1 MYRRGPKLK
10 WLTNNFLSFL
20 FLQVLDRLILY
31 LRIVHSVD
39 YYNHC
44 EYPNEDEM
52 PNRCG
57 IMHVRG
63 SPPTAKV
70 SSTELSEYCRN
81 FESKMSAF
89 LQPVAT
95 LSQEEFDKL
104 GAKNAEVYPLL
115 YVECIIVL
123 RCTLLVSLTCR
134 SVRWKNLC
142 KPTLKSCRKT
152 SGCARSAGR
161 SSKVRISYVNIFS
174 TSMRRKW
181 PK

>member
-1 MYRRGPKLK
+1 MIESNLFELYFI
-10 WLTNNFLSFL
+10 LTRVFL
-20 FLQVLDRLILY
+20 FLQVLDRLVLY

-63 SPPTAKV
+63 SPPKV
-70 SSTELSEYCRN
+70 SSAELTEYCRN

-95 LSQEEFDKL
+95 LSTEEFDKL
-104 GAKNAEVYPLL
+104 GAKNAEAYPFFFFFL
-115 YVECIIVL
+115 YFV
-123 RCTLLVSLTCR
+123 
-134 SVRWKNLC
+134 
-142 KPTLKSCRKT
+142 
-152 SGCARSAGR
+152 
-161 SSKVRISYVNIFS
+161 
-174 TSMRRKW
+174 
-181 PK
+181 

>member
-1 MYRRGPKLK
+1 M
-10 WLTNNFLSFL
+10 SS
-20 FLQVLDRLILY
+20 FLQVLDKLVLY

-63 SPPTAKV
+63 SPPNAKI
-70 SSTELSEYCRN
+70 SSAELSEYCRN

-95 LSQEEFDKL
+95 LSIEEFDKL
-104 GAKNAEVYPLL
+104 GAKNAEAYPFLFQQM
-115 YVECIIVL
+115 Y
-123 RCTLLVSLTCR
+123 
-134 SVRWKNLC
+134 K
-142 KPTLKSCRKT
+142 
-152 SGCARSAGR
+152 CAIR
-161 SSKVRISYVNIFS
+161 
-174 TSMRRKW
+174 
-181 PK
+181 

>member
-1 MYRRGPKLK
+1 M
-10 WLTNNFLSFL
+10 
-20 FLQVLDRLILY
+20 LDRLILY

-70 SSTELSEYCRN
+70 TSTELSEYCRN
-81 FESKMSAF
+81 FESKMTAF
-89 LQPVAT
+89 LQPIAT

-104 GAKNAEVYPLL
+104 GAKNAEAYPLFFFSYIDTFFFFSFIVRTFFL
-115 YVECIIVL
+115 LSSII
-123 RCTLLVSLTCR
+123 SL
-134 SVRWKNLC
+134 
-142 KPTLKSCRKT
+142 
-152 SGCARSAGR
+152 
-161 SSKVRISYVNIFS
+161 IFLN
-174 TSMRRKW
+174 
-181 PK
+181 

>member
-1 MYRRGPKLK
+1 M
-10 WLTNNFLSFL
+10 
-20 FLQVLDRLILY
+20 LDRLILY

-70 SSTELSEYCRN
+70 TSTELSEYCRN
-81 FESKMSAF
+81 FESKMTAF
-89 LQPVAT
+89 LQPIAT

-104 GAKNAEVYPLL
+104 GAKNAEAYPLFFFL
-115 YVECIIVL
+115 ILTYIHFSSF
-123 RCTLLVSLTCR
+123 LLLLELFSPFFYCFLNLFKL
-134 SVRWKNLC
+134 VR
-142 KPTLKSCRKT
+142 
-152 SGCARSAGR
+152 
-161 SSKVRISYVNIFS
+161 
-174 TSMRRKW
+174 
-181 PK
+181 